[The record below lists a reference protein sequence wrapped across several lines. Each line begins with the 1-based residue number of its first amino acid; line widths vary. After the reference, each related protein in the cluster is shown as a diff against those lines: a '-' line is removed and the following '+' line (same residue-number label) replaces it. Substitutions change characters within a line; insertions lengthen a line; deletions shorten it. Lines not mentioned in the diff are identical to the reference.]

1 MDGAQLL
8 HKILQPNHTS
18 IPWNSTIMANP
29 NIALIRLERIE
40 IATNS
45 TKRQK
50 KAESSQYDHNMC
62 NVKKHLRMISSHGA
76 VRRAWTREPAR
87 QPQLPPVQRLSASRW
102 ATVGRPGAGRS
113 RRPPPASAA
122 PGPRPPPPL
131 LGHRVVLCCCAG
143 KGGRGDQS
151 ATTTTQSLSDPEV

>member
-1 MDGAQLL
+1 MELNNFGESKYSFD
-8 HKILQPNHTS
+8 S
-18 IPWNSTIMANP
+18 I
-29 NIALIRLERIE
+29 R
-40 IATNS
+40 TNRNRNKFDKK
-45 TKRQK
+45 TK
-50 KAESSQYDHNMC
+50 KAESSQYDHNTC
-62 NVKKHLRMISSHGA
+62 NVKKYLRMISSHGA

-143 KGGRGDQS
+143 KGGRGD
-151 ATTTTQSLSDPEV
+151 